1 MSSSSPSDPKP
12 NMVIAGRYRLDRH
25 WAPGGMADVW
35 QATDLQLS
43 RTVAV
48 KLLKPHLA
56 NDPTVAERFRREA
69 ISAANLD
76 HPNIV
81 TVHDAVEHDGRQAV
95 IMTFVEGKSLRALLD
110 EKRTL
115 SPRSTIKVGT
125 EICSALDAAHA
136 SGIIHRDVKPGNI
149 MIAKDGRFMLTDFGI
164 SKALGNQD
172 DLTSE
177 NIMMGTA
184 KYLSPEQVRGD
195 ELGPRA
201 DIYSLGLVLYECLI
215 GKVPFVGKTDTE
227 TALARLQRDA
237 TSLLT
242 LRPEVGAEL
251 SETIHRMLARRP
263 ERRFSSGAEARAALL
278 AARKKLGVGSADAN
292 GHPAGTD
299 RTPTPGSS
307 PAPDSSPTPGSTP
320 TPGKVIR
327 PAGHTPTPG
336 SARPARD
343 ANGSRSTWKPSMA
356 LVGGLAVALIIGGA
370 LVVRFAGGNDDE
382 PAVVESTTTVPTEN
396 LAPPEIAG
404 VKVFDPEGDDGGVEN
419 DEMAPLTTDGNA
431 ATIWQTDCYKTSTFG
446 SKSGVGLVISLAAPV
461 ATRIDVDLPDGGWA
475 AEIYASTEA
484 GASLAQWGQP
494 IATGSSGDPGTL
506 SGVTPGPVSYALV
519 FLREA
524 GRNQFCSNER
534 PFRGTISDI
543 RVAPIS

>member
-12 NMVIAGRYRLDRH
+12 NMVIAGRYRLERH

-35 QATDLQLS
+35 QATDLMLS

-56 NDPTVAERFRREA
+56 TDPTVAERFRREA
-69 ISAANLD
+69 ISAANLN

-81 TVHDAVEHDGRQAV
+81 TVHDAVEDGGRQAV
-95 IMTFVEGKSLRALLD
+95 IMTFVEGKSLRAVLD

-115 SPRSTIKVGT
+115 SPKATAHIGMA
-125 EICSALDAAHA
+125 ICSALDAAHA
-136 SGIIHRDVKPGNI
+136 KGIIHRDVKPGNI
-149 MIAKDGRFMLTDFGI
+149 MIGKDGRAMLTDFGI

-201 DIYSLGLVLYECLI
+201 DIYSLGLVLYECLV
-215 GKVPFVGKTDTE
+215 GKVPFVGKNDTE
-227 TALARLQRDA
+227 TALARLQRDP
-237 TSLLT
+237 TNVRS
-242 LRPEVGAEL
+242 LRPEVGDAL

-263 ERRFSSGAEARAALL
+263 ERRFSSGAEARAALK
-278 AARKKLGVGSADAN
+278 AATRNLGVGDSDAS
-292 GHPAGTD
+292 GHPSGTGAD
-299 RTPTPGSS
+299 R
-307 PAPDSSPTPGSTP
+307 TP

-327 PAGHTPTPG
+327 PPNHTPTPG
-336 SARPARD
+336 STRRD
-343 ANGSRSTWKPSMA
+343 AEPEPVGAGREPWKPSIA
-356 LVGGLAVALIIGGA
+356 LLGGLAVALIVGGA
-370 LVVRFAGGNDDE
+370 LVVRFAGDDDSTGTD
-382 PAVVESTTTVPTEN
+382 VVVSTTASTTES
-396 LAPPEIAG
+396 LPPPEIVG

-419 DEMAPLTTDGNA
+419 DDLAPLTTDGDG
-431 ATIWQTDCYKTSTFG
+431 TTYWQTDCYKTSTFG
-446 SKSGVGLVISLAAPV
+446 SKTGVGLVISLGT
-461 ATRIDVDLPDGGWA
+461 ATVPRVDVDLPDGGWS
-475 AEIYASTEA
+475 AEIYASSEA
-484 GASLAQWGQP
+484 GGSLAQWGEP
-494 IATGSSGDPGTL
+494 IASGSSDEPGTL
-506 SGVTPGPVSYALV
+506 SGVASGPASYALI

-534 PFRGTISDI
+534 PHRGTISEI
-543 RVAPIS
+543 RVSPAP

>member
-1 MSSSSPSDPKP
+1 MSSSQPSDPKP

-76 HPNIV
+76 HPHIV
-81 TVHDAVEHDGRQAV
+81 TVHDAVEHEGRQAV

-115 SPRSTIKVGT
+115 SPRATAKIGT
-125 EICSALDAAHA
+125 EICSALDAAHT

-149 MIAKDGRFMLTDFGI
+149 MLAKDGRFMLTDFGI

-201 DIYSLGLVLYECLI
+201 DIYSLGLVLYECLA

-237 TSLLT
+237 TNLLT
-242 LRPEVGAEL
+242 LRPDVGEEL
-251 SETIHRMLARRP
+251 SETIHRMMARRP
-263 ERRFSSGAEARAALL
+263 ERRFATGAEARAALK
-278 AARKKLGVGSADAN
+278 AASRRLGTTGTDSNEGST
-292 GHPAGTD
+292 GTD
-299 RTPTPGSS
+299 R
-307 PAPDSSPTPGSTP
+307 TP

-327 PAGHTPTPG
+327 PPGHTPPPG
-336 SARPARD
+336 SQRPPRESD
-343 ANGSRSTWKPSMA
+343 EKRPTWKPSTA
-356 LVGGLAVALIIGGA
+356 LLGGLAVALIIAGA
-370 LVVRFAGGNDDE
+370 LVVRFAGGDE
-382 PAVVESTTTVPTEN
+382 DAAAVIDTTTSLAPEIS
-396 LAPPEIAG
+396 APPEVSG
-404 VKVFDPEGDDGGVEN
+404 VRVFDPEGDDGGIEN
-419 DEMAPLTTDGNA
+419 DDLAPLTTDGD
-431 ATIWQTDCYKTSTFG
+431 ATTLWQTDCYKTSTFG
-446 SKSGVGLVISLAAPV
+446 SKTGVGLVISLLAP
-461 ATRIDVDLPDGGWA
+461 ANARIDVDLPDGGWS

-484 GASLAQWGQP
+484 GGTLAQWGQA
-494 IATGSSGDPGTL
+494 IASGSSDQAGTL
-506 SGVTPGPVSYALV
+506 SGVTSGPASYVLV

-534 PFRGTISDI
+534 PFRGTISEI
-543 RVAPIS
+543 RISSAP